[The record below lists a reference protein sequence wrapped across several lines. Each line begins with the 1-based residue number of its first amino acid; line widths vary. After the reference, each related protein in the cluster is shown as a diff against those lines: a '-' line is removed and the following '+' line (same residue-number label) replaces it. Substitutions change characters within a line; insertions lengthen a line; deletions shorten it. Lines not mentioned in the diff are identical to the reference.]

1 MNDEEISRILAEETK
16 PNTQNEGTRRSSTN
30 FRKETCVKYKEVKKK
45 KETNSKASNSR
56 EEVLNSLTRVHDLH
70 ISFQSRRF

>member
-1 MNDEEISRILAEETK
+1 MREHEK
-16 PNTQNEGTRRSSTN
+16 GSSTN
-30 FRKETCVKYKEVKKK
+30 FRKETRVKYKEVKKK

>member
-45 KETNSKASNSR
+45 KRNEFEGIEFSR
-56 EEVLNSLTRVHDLH
+56 G
-70 ISFQSRRF
+70 SFK

>member
-1 MNDEEISRILAEETK
+1 MRGHEK
-16 PNTQNEGTRRSSTN
+16 GSSTN
-30 FRKETCVKYKEVKKK
+30 FRKGTRVKYKELKKKKK